1 MARAKISLI
10 GGGQIGGNLALL
22 AAQKELGDIVIFDI
36 PKAEGMVKGKALDLM
51 QLKPHDG
58 YDANISGT
66 SDWKD
71 LTDSDVFI
79 ITAGLPR
86 KPGMDRE
93 DLLEINLG
101 IMTDVAENIK
111 EYSPN
116 AFVIVVSNPLDAM
129 VYAFYKVSQLKKNM
143 VVGMAGA
150 LDSARF
156 RAFIAMEVGCSV
168 QDVTCMV
175 LGGHGDTM
183 VPITRFGTV
192 GGVPIE
198 SLINPDR
205 LEEIVNRTRFAGGE
219 IVKLFG
225 NGSAFYA
232 PAQSAIEMAES
243 YLRDKKRI
251 IPCASLCEGE
261 FGINGYFIGV
271 PSVIGS
277 GGVENI
283 LEFSLTEEEK
293 FELKNT
299 LEAVKK
305 TAKDFINARKSDRIG
320 ILVFAGE
327 SFIQCPLTIDKEVLL
342 ALMDDIQVAEQS
354 YDGTA
359 IGMAIANATNRL
371 RNSDAKSKV
380 MILLSDGSNNA
391 GELDPLTSADLAS
404 NFDIKIYT
412 IGAGTNQDV
421 SFIPGRGYIR
431 NEIDEVTLKSIANRT
446 NGKYFRATNVVGL
459 EDVYKTIDELERT
472 EIEIKE
478 FTRYKELFGWL
489 LIPAMIIGLG
499 GHTIDRTIFR
509 KQL

>member
-1 MARAKISLI
+1 MERAKISLI

-51 QLKPHDG
+51 QLRPHDG

-66 SDWKD
+66 SNWKD
-71 LTDSDVFI
+71 LKDSDVFI

-111 EYSPN
+111 KYSPN

-183 VPITRFGTV
+183 VPITRVGTV

-198 SLINPDR
+198 SLIKPDR

-271 PSVIGS
+271 PSMIGKN
-277 GGVENI
+277 GVEKI
-283 LEFSLTEEEK
+283 LEFELHDDEK
-293 FELKNT
+293 SALDST

-305 TAKDFINARKSDRIG
+305 T
-320 ILVFAGE
+320 
-327 SFIQCPLTIDKEVLL
+327 VLETKL
-342 ALMDDIQVAEQS
+342 
-354 YDGTA
+354 
-359 IGMAIANATNRL
+359 
-371 RNSDAKSKV
+371 
-380 MILLSDGSNNA
+380 
-391 GELDPLTSADLAS
+391 
-404 NFDIKIYT
+404 
-412 IGAGTNQDV
+412 
-421 SFIPGRGYIR
+421 
-431 NEIDEVTLKSIANRT
+431 
-446 NGKYFRATNVVGL
+446 
-459 EDVYKTIDELERT
+459 
-472 EIEIKE
+472 
-478 FTRYKELFGWL
+478 
-489 LIPAMIIGLG
+489 
-499 GHTIDRTIFR
+499 
-509 KQL
+509 